1 MSKCGLCGVDFG
13 SGSHMVIECTA
24 NMIPK
29 SLYEKAAAWMAN
41 VDNPE
46 DYYEDF
52 NTGIGPSEELIPR
65 EEIILEAEACLKEE
79 AFDIMY
85 EIYQIYSESD
95 GGRK

>member
-1 MSKCGLCGVDFG
+1 MSNE
-13 SGSHMVIECTA
+13 IT
-24 NMIPK
+24 K
-29 SLYEKAAAWMAN
+29 SLYERAACWMAN

-52 NTGIGPSEELIPR
+52 NTGVAPDAELPSH

-85 EIYQIYSESD
+85 EIYQIYSDSD

>member
-13 SGSHMVIECTA
+13 SGSHMVLECKA
-24 NMIPK
+24 NTIPK
-29 SLYEKAAAWMAN
+29 SIYERAAGWMAN

-52 NTGIGPSEELIPR
+52 EGPNAVED
-65 EEIILEAEACLKEE
+65 AEACLKEE

-85 EIYQIYSESD
+85 EIYQIYSDSD
-95 GGRK
+95 GGRN